1 MNRLCG
7 LDLLRAIAIIWVML
21 FHATKYGTPS
31 REFSALGWMGVDLF
45 FVLSG
50 FLIGSQLF
58 KLVAL
63 KQEINLSK
71 FYLNRVFRILP
82 AYIVVLTIYFL
93 VPFTR
98 EGNGLQPLWQFLS
111 FSVNLFID
119 TSSSNTFSHVWSLC
133 IEEYFYLFFP
143 IVVLLLMH
151 RSSFAK
157 ILVLSLFIVAFGM
170 YLRGYIWVNELG
182 WGQSYIEKIY
192 YPTYTRLDG
201 LLAGVLIAALKVFKP
216 KLWDF
221 VMNHSNKVLLVGLSG
236 LTLAVWLFKARFG
249 YMATVIGFPI
259 LSCSFAFIVA
269 GASSPYSV
277 LGKYKVPGSYFVAT
291 LAYSLYLTHKS
302 VFYMVNTTVGEQ
314 LSENGYVAFFVYG
327 VAVFL
332 VAFILYVIV
341 ERPLLKLRTAVIAW
355 DNRKPQKV
363 AEINS

>member
-21 FHATKYGTPS
+21 FHAIKYGTPS
-31 REFSALGWMGVDLF
+31 RAFSGLGWMGVDLF

-50 FLIGSQLF
+50 FLIGGQLF
-58 KLVAL
+58 KLIA
-63 KQEINLSK
+63 QRQDINLSK
-71 FYLNRVFRILP
+71 FYLNRIFRIIP
-82 AYIVVLTIYFL
+82 AFLVVLTIYFL

-133 IEEYFYLFFP
+133 IEEYFYFFFP
-143 IVVLLLMH
+143 IVVLLLKH
-151 RSSFAK
+151 KNSTTK
-157 ILVLSLFIVAFGM
+157 ILILSLFVVAIGM

-182 WGQSYIEKIY
+182 WGQSYFEKIY

-201 LLAGVLIAALKVFKP
+201 LLAGVLLAALKVFKP

-221 VMNHSNKVLLVGLSG
+221 IMSHSNKVLLVGLSG
-236 LTLAVWLFKARFG
+236 VMLAIWIFKARFG

-259 LSCSFAFIVA
+259 LSFSFAFIVA
-269 GASSPYSV
+269 GASSPHSA
-277 LGKYKVPGSYFVAT
+277 LGKYKVPGAYFVAT

-302 VFYMVNTTVGEQ
+302 VFHMVNTTIGEQ
-314 LSENGYVAFFVYG
+314 LSTNGYVAFFVYG
-327 VAVFL
+327 GAVFL
-332 VAFILYVIV
+332 VAITLYVIV
-341 ERPLLKLRTAVIAW
+341 ERPFLKLRTVVISW
-355 DNRKPQKV
+355 DNKSRLGVP
-363 AEINS
+363 

>member
-31 REFSALGWMGVDLF
+31 RDLSGLGWMGVDLF

-58 KLVAL
+58 KLVAQR
-63 KQEINLSK
+63 QEVNLSEL
-71 FYLNRVFRILP
+71 YLNRVFRILP

-119 TSSSNTFSHVWSLC
+119 TSSNNTFSHVWSLC

-143 IVVLLLMH
+143 IVVLQLMH
-151 RSSFAK
+151 RSSVTK
-157 ILVLSLFIVAFGM
+157 ILVLSLFIIAFGM

-182 WGQSYIEKIY
+182 WGQSYIENIY

-201 LLAGVLIAALKVFKP
+201 LLAGVLLAALKVFKP
-216 KLWDF
+216 ELWKF
-221 VMNHSNKVLLVGLSG
+221 TMNHANKVLLVGLSG
-236 LTLAVWLFKARFG
+236 LATAIWLFKARFG

-259 LSCSFAFIVA
+259 LSFSFAFIVA
-269 GASSPYSV
+269 GASSPNSI
-277 LGKYKVPGSYFVAT
+277 LGKYKVPGVYFVAT
-291 LAYSLYLTHKS
+291 LAYSLYLTHKF
-302 VFYMVNTTVGEQ
+302 VFHIMNTNFGEQ
-314 LSENGYVAFFVYG
+314 LRTNGYIAFFVYG
-327 VAVFL
+327 IAALL
-332 VAFILYVIV
+332 VAIVLYVVV
-341 ERPLLKLRTAVIAW
+341 ERPFLKLRSTVVAW
-355 DNRKPQKV
+355 DNRKPQKI